1 MLMGQWINFLIKASI
16 VTVDSWQP
24 TPIPTQIE
32 QDDLKRLIT
41 SASEFVKDKNF
52 TPDLDW
58 IQPLAK
64 AEYAIWQNTVQDLSD
79 NELINIIKLLTTLET
94 QHNWD
99 LGEKSPVI
107 AVFKTYKKKSGLNRE
122 LVQWVKANSD
132 NQYLPFG
139 PLI

>member
-1 MLMGQWINFLIKASI
+1 MGQWINFLIKASI

-41 SASEFVKDKNF
+41 SASEFVKGKNF